1 MRRALQVKASVIRAQ
16 RGLDVIW
23 FGLAL
28 LLLLGLVLGGIWVLG
43 RQAANERAVTAR
55 ELAAI
60 EALPEPEAKRIAMA
74 MLAEKGL
81 FECKGVAS
89 SPPLDGLPA
98 SVQDLF
104 GEFEEVVRGE
114 FWLGHAALGEQTPV
128 PGLRKIGGDSEFE
141 EIVVKPKDPAV
152 YSFYGEGPS
161 VPLQLWPSVWH
172 RIIVASDRNVL

>member
-1 MRRALQVKASVIRAQ
+1 MNPSVIRTQ
-16 RGLDVIW
+16 RGLNVAW
-23 FGLAL
+23 FAL
-28 LLLLGLVLGGIWVLG
+28 GILLLLGIVLGAIWVLG

-60 EALPEPEAKRIAMA
+60 EALPEPEAKRIAMV
-74 MLAEKGL
+74 MLAENSL
-81 FECKGVAS
+81 FECKGVVA

-104 GEFEEVVRGE
+104 REFEEVVRGE

-141 EIVVKPKDPAV
+141 EIVVKPEDPAV

-161 VPLQLWPSVWH
+161 VPLQPWRSVWH
-172 RIIVASDRNVL
+172 RIIVASDRNVP